1 MAGKLRPFPL
11 RRGVGGSAV
20 QVVNPQYDYV
30 PPHLIDLFVTEY
42 HIEERTDDGTPTYSW
57 SELIPLC
64 PGVNTPKIICRAT
77 SALQ

>member
-30 PPHLIDLFVTEY
+30 PPHLIDLFVTDNGCHTPSYIYRLLQEY
-42 HIEERTDDGTPTYSW
+42 YHREDYD
-57 SELIPLC
+57 L
-64 PGVNTPKIICRAT
+64 PGVPAHGF
-77 SALQ
+77 AAA